1 MWLYNAWADRVE
13 GHVSFTKTMKREEGR
28 GKEKEKEKK
37 DSEEKGGRTKAEDR
51 PRVTYNGSPTAES
64 VIKHTQKTKTTWK
77 TQKKKNYTNYFV
89 VFCVREHERIYV
101 CLSWSI
107 LDNEPHECP
116 PEARG
121 GQRSMIPGPST
132 ALQEYWTTEVTH
144 LDDNGV
150 LAKGI

>member
-28 GKEKEKEKK
+28 GKEKEKEK

-77 TQKKKNYTNYFV
+77 TQKKLHKW
-89 VFCVREHERIYV
+89 FCCVLCERAWVYL
-101 CLSWSI
+101 C
-107 LDNEPHECP
+107 
-116 PEARG
+116 
-121 GQRSMIPGPST
+121 
-132 ALQEYWTTEVTH
+132 
-144 LDDNGV
+144 V
-150 LAKGI
+150 LIMKHTW